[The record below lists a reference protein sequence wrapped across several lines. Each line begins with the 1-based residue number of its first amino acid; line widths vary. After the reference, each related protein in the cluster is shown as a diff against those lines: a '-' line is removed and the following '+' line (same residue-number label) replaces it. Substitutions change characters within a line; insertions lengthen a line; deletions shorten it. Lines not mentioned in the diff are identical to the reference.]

1 MSYGLYIS
9 DGVNGG
15 VITNSNSM
23 FNSEFGFLLTAS
35 LNPGASTSTQ
45 FDGAGNASLI
55 GTEFDDVPTNADL
68 SISRNS
74 TTDTLTITN
83 NSSFV
88 VTFTAKF
95 FRFG

>member
-23 FNSEFGFLLTAS
+23 FNSEFGFLFTAS

-55 GTEFDDVPTNADL
+55 GTEFDAPANADL